1 VLEGVCGGRIVV
13 RWLGEQVVPVRIDWV
28 GYSDAPPMLLDA
40 AWPTDGVAED
50 FGVGFN
56 LPRMGNR

>member
-1 VLEGVCGGRIVV
+1 MV